1 MKLSNVQIALIEAAL
16 NYNDRESQLEDN
28 MSNLISDQARSI
40 CEEHGI
46 KLPSP
51 ETLHKHLCK
60 GSNEIFKGL
69 FNPEDID
76 ERMDLEY
83 DVDTDNELKLSLE
96 PNGPWSRPK
105 RTDANRR
112 KIYGAEMLWLT
123 EDAVNAYF
131 DYKEES
137 EAVEE
142 KSETEIEI
150 EKVEEEMK
158 ALQTKLDKLYSI
170 RNLEA
175 QVAVLKSEL

>member
-16 NYNDRESQLEDN
+16 NYDNRECQLDDN
-28 MSNLISDQARSI
+28 MSNLTSDEARII
-40 CEEHGI
+40 CEEHCV

-51 ETLHKHLCK
+51 ETFHKHLNTDK
-60 GSNEIFKGL
+60 NEIFKGL
-69 FNPEDID
+69 FWPEDID
-76 ERMDLEY
+76 ERMDLEH
-83 DVDTDNELKLSLE
+83 DGDMNNELKLSLE

-112 KIYGAEMLWLT
+112 KIYGAEILWLT
-123 EDAVNAYF
+123 KDAINAYF
-131 DYKEES
+131 DQVTPEQET
-137 EAVEE
+137 E
-142 KSETEIEI
+142 KSETELEI